1 MSIFSLTCYLLSL
14 IIYIV
19 YLCICLKRYG
29 SKMDCISSTF
39 YLNKRKWIFGAIIIS
54 ISFLILPSWLEISG
68 DNYTF
73 LAFLSTLLLSIVG
86 ICPKYLGDERRI
98 HLASVALS
106 CILSLIWNIV
116 SGTYVLPIIGLI
128 LLLLYKVI
136 FNVKDLAL
144 ASEVMGF
151 ANIYTSIIFKAFLM

>member
-1 MSIFSLTCYLLSL
+1 MSIFALTCYLLSFT
-14 IIYIV
+14 IYV
-19 YLCICLKRYG
+19 TYVCVCVKRYG

-39 YLNKRKWIFGAIIIS
+39 YLNKRKWIFSAIIIS

-73 LAFLSTLLLSIVG
+73 LAFLSTVLLSIVG
-86 ICPKYLGDERRI
+86 ICPRYLEDERRI
-98 HLASVALS
+98 HIASVVLS
-106 CILSLIWNIV
+106 CVLSLIWNIV
-116 SGTYVLPIIGLI
+116 SGTYILPIIGLI
-128 LLLLYKVI
+128 LLLLYKAI

-151 ANIYTSIIFKAFLM
+151 ANIYVSVIFKAFFM

>member
-1 MSIFSLTCYLLSL
+1 MSIFAFICYLLSFTIY
-14 IIYIV
+14 IIY
-19 YLCICLKRYG
+19 LCACIKRYG

-39 YLNKRKWIFGAIIIS
+39 YLNKRKWVFGAIIIS

-73 LAFLSTLLLSIVG
+73 LAFLSTTLLSVVG
-86 ICPKYLGDERRI
+86 ICPRYLEDERRI

-106 CILSLIWNIV
+106 CVLSLIWNIV

-128 LLLLYKVI
+128 LLLLYKAI
-136 FNVKDLAL
+136 FNVKDMAL
-144 ASEVMGF
+144 SSEIMGF
-151 ANIYTSIIFKAFLM
+151 INIYMSIIIKAFFM

>member
-1 MSIFSLTCYLLSL
+1 MSIFALTCYFLSL
-14 IIYIV
+14 IV
-19 YLCICLKRYG
+19 YVVYVCVCLKRYS

-39 YLNKRKWIFGAIIIS
+39 YLNKRKWIFSAVIIS

-68 DNYTF
+68 ENYTF

-86 ICPKYLGDERRI
+86 ICPRYLEDERII

-106 CILSLIWNIV
+106 CVLSLIWNIV

-151 ANIYTSIIFKAFLM
+151 ANIYTSIIFKAFFM